1 MKEALNCRI
10 GSIDYILSSE
20 SDASSSSES
29 EYSDHETPHEPIGI
43 VRPRSFYTYADPIVV
58 PKKKPTRLNSP
69 QGSVFEDDSSSD
81 SSSDESDELNSAGAF
96 NYSAT
101 NS

>member
-1 MKEALNCRI
+1 MKQVLNCWF
-10 GSIDYILSSE
+10 GSIDYIVSAE
-20 SDASSSSES
+20 SDASSSDES
-29 EYSDHETPHEPIGI
+29 EHSGHETSHEPIGF
-43 VRPRSFYTYADPIVV
+43 VQPQSFYTYADPTVV
-58 PKKKPTRLNSP
+58 VKRKPTRLNSP

-96 NYSAT
+96 NYSVT